1 MDRPDSVMAAIV
13 EESLVMTERQA
24 AITYL
29 RQSGVPD
36 RVIARL
42 HSSSSRV
49 EERRHAVATARP
61 SQEAQITAN
70 S

>member
-1 MDRPDSVMAAIV
+1 
-13 EESLVMTERQA
+13 MTEKQA

-42 HSSSSRV
+42 HSPSARV
-49 EERRHAVATARP
+49 EERRHAAATACP